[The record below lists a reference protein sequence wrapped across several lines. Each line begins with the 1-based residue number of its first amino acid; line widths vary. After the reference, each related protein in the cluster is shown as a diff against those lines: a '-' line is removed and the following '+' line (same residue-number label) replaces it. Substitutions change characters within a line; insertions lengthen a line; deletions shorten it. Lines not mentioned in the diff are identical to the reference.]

1 MSSRLVLS
9 STMKNFIRC
18 AGLSGA
24 LAIALGAYGSHAM
37 KDNNSDELRRVCL
50 GNILLYLNLLI
61 FC

>member
-1 MSSRLVLS
+1 
-9 STMKNFIRC
+9 MKNFIRC